1 MTMHPVRWLHEEL
14 PKLVRVGILD
24 QGTADRLKKHYGP
37 APDSPW
43 KTGAMVLIGTLG
55 SLLLAGGVILLFA
68 HNWDMLTP
76 AAKAAISIAL
86 LIVAQAAAGFVVWK
100 RPDSAAWTEG
110 TALFLSG
117 AIVAAISIITQAYQ
131 ITWGIETI
139 LLAWVLLTAPLI
151 YAMKSR
157 AAAILVWV
165 GSTWWLFDGMW
176 RQESLVRGLYYLALV
191 SLVVPFMVH
200 LNRRHGGDG
209 RTVLLNWAGAIAFVL
224 AAIRIGVEA
233 GESWR
238 VLMAGLFGLYYLF
251 GAFRK
256 GEQEA
261 GALVRNTFRSIGA
274 LGLGVLIF
282 LFSFRE
288 QWADSLGP
296 VDSAGR
302 ITVFLIGMTMCGVA
316 VFYGARLLRE
326 GRHHQAALMLVPALA
341 IVGTVAQRLDDYPSI
356 MAILANLAVLT
367 IGLTVCV
374 HGFRNGRLGTVNGG
388 LILLI
393 AVFLA
398 RFFDFDLSFLT
409 RGVAFIV
416 VGAGF
421 LALNGWLYRRARQE
435 GVS

>member
-1 MTMHPVRWLHEEL
+1 MTMHPVRWLYEEL
-14 PKLVRVGILD
+14 PKLVRGGVLD
-24 QGTADRLKKHYGP
+24 QGTADRLKTHYGP
-37 APDSPW
+37 APSSPW
-43 KTGAMVLIGTLG
+43 KTGAMVLIGTFG
-55 SLLLAGGVILLFA
+55 SLLLGGGVILLFA

-86 LIVAQAAAGFVVWK
+86 LIVAQGVAWFAVWK
-100 RPDSAAWTEG
+100 KPDSAAWTEG
-110 TALFLSG
+110 AAVFLSG
-117 AIVAAISIITQAYQ
+117 AIVAAIALICQAYQ
-131 ITWGIETI
+131 ITWEIETI

-157 AAAILVWV
+157 MAAILVWV
-165 GSTWWLFDGMW
+165 GSTWWLYEGMW
-176 RQESLVRGLYYLALV
+176 REENLVRGLYYLALIC
-191 SLVVPFMVH
+191 LVVPFMVH
-200 LNRRHGGDG
+200 LIRRHGGEG
-209 RTVLLNWAGAIAFVL
+209 RTVLLNWAGAIAF
-224 AAIRIGVEA
+224 AMAGIRVGVEA
-233 GESWR
+233 GGSWQM
-238 VLMAGLFGLYYLF
+238 VLAGLFGLYYLF
-251 GAFRK
+251 GVLRE

-282 LFSFRE
+282 MFSFRE
-288 QWADSLGP
+288 QWSESLGQ

-302 ITVFLIGMTMCGVA
+302 ITVFVIGMAMCGVA
-316 VFYGARLLRE
+316 VFYGGRLLWER
-326 GRHHQAALMLVPALA
+326 RHHQAALMLVPALA
-341 IVGTVAQRLDDYPSI
+341 LVGTVVQRLDDYRSI

-367 IGLTVCV
+367 IGLAVCV

-398 RFFDFDLSFLT
+398 RFFDLDLTFLT

-421 LALNGWLYRRARQE
+421 LALNGWLYRRARME
-435 GVS
+435 GAS